1 MVHTMYTENQVLR
14 QTTGYVILYFDG
26 NLRANLKELDENFED
41 LNFNDMDNIDAL
53 KIALYYFAN
62 RVFNG
67 RKDRRT
73 LNSLLLNNIDDL
85 EYFKSLPCAVVHLE
99 KGI

>member
-1 MVHTMYTENQVLR
+1 MVHTTYTEKQVLR

-53 KIALYYFAN
+53 KTALYYFAN

-67 RKDRRT
+67 RKYRRT

-85 EYFKSLPCAVVHLE
+85 EYFKSFPYRRSS
-99 KGI
+99 